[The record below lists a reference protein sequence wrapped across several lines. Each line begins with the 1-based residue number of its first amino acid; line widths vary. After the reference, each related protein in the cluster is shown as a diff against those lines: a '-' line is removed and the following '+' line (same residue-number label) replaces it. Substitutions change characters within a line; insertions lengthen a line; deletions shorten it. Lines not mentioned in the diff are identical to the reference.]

1 MHPIAKII
9 IGLVLIAAS
18 IYYIIN
24 GVPGYFEPG
33 WPALLTVLKGVIPL
47 GVLLIGVFIVWLEW
61 DELRI
66 EKEIKAEE
74 EKPARRKAKK

>member
-9 IGLVLIAAS
+9 IGLILIAAS

>member
-1 MHPIAKII
+1 MHPAAKIV
-9 IGLVLIAAS
+9 IGLILIVAS
-18 IYYIIN
+18 IYYIIK

-47 GVLLIGVFIVWLEW
+47 GVLLIGIFIVWLEW

-74 EKPARRKAKK
+74 EKSAKRKAKK